1 MAGVRMLFG
10 PFHYLGDLLT
20 DGKLYHYAS
29 GTTTL
34 RNVYT
39 DLLLTT
45 TDDQPVLSDANG
57 VFTFF
62 ADDSALYKFVLK
74 DANDAV
80 ISTWDEWRVGYVL
93 PATVVDV
100 ATGTIG
106 FDLISDGTTEVWA
119 PPPLTEEPIL
129 NGNMIVAQ
137 RGASFAAIANQAY
150 SLDRWEY
157 TKVGTMV
164 HTVTRD
170 PTFPTVANSI
180 GYLNWSLKLDLT
192 TADVVLGAGDY
203 CAIGQKIEAYRCHP
217 LFSQAWVLSFW
228 VYATKTGTHCVS
240 IRNSGLDKS
249 FVGEYTINTTLTWEY
264 KTIAVSALDI
274 LTGTFDVVNGI
285 GYTISWAQAVG
296 TTFHASTPEVWS
308 SGNYLATSAQVN
320 DCDNIANDF
329 NVTAVQIDLGTVAR
343 PLRVQDF
350 TTMLNECQRYY
361 QKSYDYSTAPG
372 TASTT
377 IGAALFRAHTTTH
390 HHVIDFI
397 RPMRAIPTMVAYNSS
412 SGATGSWRDDTAAA
426 DRTVSF
432 SGTSEKRTT
441 GLAASSVDTNQ
452 MRAHWTA
459 AAEL

>member
-1 MAGVRMLFG
+1 MAGVRMILG

-45 TDDQPVLSDANG
+45 TDAQPVLSDANG

-62 ADDSALYKFVLK
+62 ADDSALYKFVLT
-74 DANDAV
+74 DTNDAV
-80 ISTWDEWRVGYVL
+80 ISTWDETRVGYVL
-93 PATVVDV
+93 PATVLNP
-100 ATGTIG
+100 AA
-106 FDLISDGTTEVWA
+106 GTTGFALTYDGSTALWT
-119 PPPLTEEPIL
+119 PPPLNQEPLL

-137 RGASFAAIANQAY
+137 RGTSFAAIAHQAY
-150 SLDRWEY
+150 SLDRWQY
-157 TKVGTMV
+157 TKAGTMV

-170 PTFPTVANSI
+170 ATFPTVGNSI
-180 GYLNWSLKLDLT
+180 GYLGWSLKLDLT
-192 TADVVLGAGDY
+192 TADVVLAAGDY
-203 CAIGQKIEAYRCHP
+203 CTIGQKIEAYRCHP

-240 IRNSGLDKS
+240 IRNSGVDKS
-249 FVGEYTINTTLTWEY
+249 FVSEYTINTTNTWEY

-274 LTGTFDVVNGI
+274 TTGTFDVVNGI
-285 GYTISWAQAVG
+285 GYNITWALGVG

-308 SGNYLATSAQVN
+308 SGNYLATAAQVN

-329 NVTAVQIDLGTVAR
+329 HVTAVQIDLGTVAR

-361 QKSYDYSTAPG
+361 QKSYDDNTDPG
-372 TASTT
+372 TASTN
-377 IGAALFRAHTTTH
+377 IGAAYFRTTGTNH
-390 HHVIDFI
+390 QQVIDFI
-397 RPMRAIPTMVAYNSS
+397 RPMRAIPTMVAYNPS
-412 SGATGSWRDDTAAA
+412 SGATGSWRDNTASA
-426 DRTVSF
+426 DRVVAF
-432 SGTSEKRTT
+432 AGTSEKRTT
-441 GLAASSVDTNQ
+441 GLVTSSVDNNK

-459 AAEL
+459 SAEL